1 MIPSAAVPRDLRI
14 VALLFLLSGIN
25 SALTMVVGFM
35 TGQIRLEFGFI
46 SIFAFFGLLHLSRG
60 WRLYALFMI
69 WWGIVISPV
78 IIILGLTTNLCT
90 FNIFTLP
97 VTQIPPL
104 VGAMVS
110 LVIFFLL
117 LWQLKVLTRREIKA
131 LFQA

>member
-1 MIPSAAVPRDLRI
+1 
-14 VALLFLLSGIN
+14 
-25 SALTMVVGFM
+25 
-35 TGQIRLEFGFI
+35 
-46 SIFAFFGLLHLSRG
+46 
-60 WRLYALFMI
+60 
-69 WWGIVISPV
+69 VISPV